1 MAITNQYKFY
11 GKTVTAAETNTL
23 LTAGAAETYV
33 IKSLRVTNKSGSNT
47 PTITIKNNAFEVVNT
62 QSLSTATSVEILT
75 LPLILEG
82 STSLTATTAGTCTDG
97 VVIGISYLNI
107 KKEITT

>member
-1 MAITNQYKFY
+1 
-11 GKTVTAAETNTL
+11 
-23 LTAGAAETYV
+23 
-33 IKSLRVTNKSGSNT
+33 
-47 PTITIKNNAFEVVNT
+47 
-62 QSLSTATSVEILT
+62 LT

-82 STSLTATTAGTCTDG
+82 STSLTAITAGTCTDG

>member
-1 MAITNQYKFY
+1 MAVVNQYKFY

-23 LTAGAAETYV
+23 LSAGAAETYI
-33 IKSLRVTNKSGSNT
+33 IKSIRVTNKSGSNT
-47 PTITIKNNAFEVVNT
+47 PTITLKNNAFEIVNT
-62 QSLSTATSVEILT
+62 QSLTAATSVEILT

-82 STSLTATTAGTCTDG
+82 STTLTATTAGTVTDG

-107 KKEITT
+107 NKEITT